1 MTEELGAWLRAQR
14 QARGWNASE
23 MARQLRRAAKSNGD
37 TLPGNQTLFTYLRRW
52 EHGLVCPSER
62 YTLHYCTALGIEPG
76 QFGPDQPP
84 ETAHGTAH
92 PVVTALPERPL
103 VPHVTPKPADAGLS
117 APPHVAYRWI
127 QEPDLAGSWVERE
140 VLMTAHEGSDHAERA
155 ERRDIGEATLE
166 QLRADVV
173 RLSHEYMTGEP
184 LPLFLEMRRVRDRI
198 YAALDRQLWPRD
210 QTELYFLVGCLND
223 LMAVAADDL
232 GYSEAAQEL
241 IRAGWAY
248 AVAIDHRPLMAQ
260 LRLQL
265 ANITFWRL
273 PRQSRDLALSGLEY
287 LHDGQN
293 AAQLQLLGGR
303 AAARLGDA
311 DAARAAIAAAQDAR
325 EREHQDDLIE
335 IGGEFVFSRA
345 SQHYLAGS
353 AVIEIPSGQEE
364 AITELEQAT
373 ELYAVGPEPGE
384 DHSHHCQ
391 MIAHADLA
399 AVRLHVG
406 NLEAAALALEPVL
419 ALPQARRIDSL
430 PQRLGRVRA
439 ELASSRYQGSPQAR
453 ELDEGI
459 EEFTRDTI
467 VGGLHE
473 LPS

>member
-62 YTLHYCTALGIEPG
+62 YTLHYCTALGVEPG
-76 QFGPDQPP
+76 QFGPDQPA
-84 ETAHGTAH
+84 ETAHAPEH
-92 PVVTALPERPL
+92 PAVAALPGRPL
-103 VPHVTPKPADAGLS
+103 VPHVIPKPADTGLS
-117 APPHVAYRWI
+117 APPHVAYRWT
-127 QEPDLAGSWVERE
+127 QEPNFSGSWLQRE

-173 RLSHEYMTGEP
+173 RLSHDYMAGDP
-184 LPLFLEMRRVRDRI
+184 LPLFLAMRRLRDRI
-198 YAALDRQLWPRD
+198 FAALDRRLWPRD
-210 QTELYFLVGCLND
+210 ATELYFLVGCLSD

-232 GYSEAAQEL
+232 GYPEASQEL

-260 LRLQL
+260 LRLQH
-265 ANITFWRL
+265 AYVTAWRL

-287 LHDGQN
+287 LGQGQN
-293 AAQLQLLGGR
+293 AAQLQLLAAR
-303 AAARLGDA
+303 AEARLGDA
-311 DAARAAIAAAQDAR
+311 AAARTSIAAAEDAMAR
-325 EREHQDDLIE
+325 EHRDELIE

-345 SQHYLAGS
+345 TQHCMAGS
-353 AVIEIPSGQEE
+353 ASAEIPDGQAE
-364 AITELEQAT
+364 AVSELEQAT
-373 ELYAVGPEPGE
+373 ELYAVGPGPGE

-399 AVRLHVG
+399 TVRLRSG
-406 NLEAAALALEPVL
+406 ALDAAALALDPVL
-419 ALPQARRIDSL
+419 TLPVARRIDSL
-430 PQRLGRVRA
+430 PQRLTRTRA
-439 ELASSRYQGSPQAR
+439 ELASPRYHGSPQAR
-453 ELDEGI
+453 ELDERI

-467 VGGLHE
+467 VAGLHE